1 MKKLITLS
9 FITFILVGCSN
20 ASKAITLDEAQKI
33 ALGETNGKII
43 KAVEETDDDRS
54 YYDFDIIA
62 NDQKHEIEV
71 DASSGKITKNEID
84 EDYIPSTTDQN
95 NQTTNNSNNQ
105 TTTISNDEA
114 QKIAMERIGN
124 NGYLVKC
131 ELDNDDGKQVYEI
144 EIKNGKIEYNIDIDA
159 ISGEIIKYE
168 EDHD

>member
-20 ASKAITLDEAQKI
+20 ATKAITLDEAQKI

-43 KAVEETDDDRS
+43 KAVEETDDGRS

-84 EDYIPSTTDQN
+84 EDYIPSTTD
-95 NQTTNNSNNQ
+95 QTTNNSNNQ